1 MANNQTS
8 IDHEGRISVLENK
21 LEDFISFSKENF
33 TEIKFDIKESK
44 KNYQKIELQLAE
56 FGNGG
61 FREIIIETNEKL
73 MKEILEH
80 DDKERDYQLNKD
92 KSKFKYLIDKYK
104 IVLSII
110 GTGAGL
116 KIIDLVG
123 ELLSK

>member
-1 MANNQTS
+1 MADNQTNMN
-8 IDHEGRISVLENK
+8 HEGRISVLENK

-33 TEIKFDIKESK
+33 TEIKVDIKESK

-61 FREIIIETNEKL
+61 FREIIIETNKKL
-73 MKEILEH
+73 IKEILER

-104 IVLSII
+104 VILSVI

>member
-1 MANNQTS
+1 MADNQTS
-8 IDHEGRISVLENK
+8 INHEGRISVLENK
-21 LEDFISFSKENF
+21 LEDFISFTKENF
-33 TEIKFDIKESK
+33 MEIKVDIKESK

-61 FREIIIETNEKL
+61 FREIIIETNKKL
-73 MKEILEH
+73 MKEILER

-92 KSKFKYLIDKYK
+92 KSKFKFLIDKYK
-104 IVLSII
+104 VVLSVI

>member
-8 IDHEGRISVLENK
+8 MNHEGRISVLENE

-33 TEIKFDIKESK
+33 TEIKSDIKESK

-61 FREIIIETNEKL
+61 FREIIIETNKKL
-73 MKEILEH
+73 MKEILER

-92 KSKFKYLIDKYK
+92 KSKFKFLIDKYK
-104 IVLSII
+104 VVLSVI